1 MQSEGV
7 QSEGVQSE
15 GVDRR
20 FEGEVLM
27 TDDFVSSDVLSCEER
42 RG

>member
-7 QSEGVQSE
+7 DSEGVQSE